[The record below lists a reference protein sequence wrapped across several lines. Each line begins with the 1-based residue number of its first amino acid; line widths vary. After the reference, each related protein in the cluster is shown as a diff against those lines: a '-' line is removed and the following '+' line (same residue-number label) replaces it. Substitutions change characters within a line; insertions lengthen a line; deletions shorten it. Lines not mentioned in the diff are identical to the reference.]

1 MQVVFEK
8 KTVSRKKA
16 IPNGVLGMLIF
27 VGTEIMFFL
36 GFISAFSIVKS
47 GSVVWPPPDQ
57 PRLPVELTT
66 VNTAFLILSGLCFF
80 LCGSSLK
87 KEQVKKTTV
96 FFLSGTALACVFVFV
111 QGYEWID
118 LLSHGLT
125 MMSSSYGSFFYMII
139 GCHALHAFVAIAFM
153 VAMIP
158 ALLRGTLS
166 KEKLYTLQTFW
177 YFVVGIWPLLF
188 LVVYF

>member
-1 MQVVFEK
+1 MRTATQESP
-8 KTVSRKKA
+8 TTTKKA

-27 VGTEIMFFL
+27 VGTEVMFFL

-47 GSVVWPPPDQ
+47 GSVVWPPPNQ
-57 PRLPVELTT
+57 PTLPVEITT
-66 VNTAFLILSGLCFF
+66 LNTAFLLLSGLCFF
-80 LCGSSLK
+80 LCGSALNK
-87 KEQVKKTTV
+87 GQVKRTKGLY
-96 FFLSGTALACVFVFV
+96 LSATALACVFVAV

-125 MMSSSYGSFFYMII
+125 MRSSPYGSFFYMII

-153 VAMIP
+153 VGMAP
-158 ALLRGTLS
+158 SLLSGRLS

>member
-66 VNTAFLILSGLCFF
+66 INTAFLMLSALCFF
-80 LCGSSLK
+80 L
-87 KEQVKKTTV
+87 VR
-96 FFLSGTALACVFVFV
+96 F
-111 QGYEWID
+111 
-118 LLSHGLT
+118 
-125 MMSSSYGSFFYMII
+125 
-139 GCHALHAFVAIAFM
+139 
-153 VAMIP
+153 
-158 ALLRGTLS
+158 
-166 KEKLYTLQTFW
+166 
-177 YFVVGIWPLLF
+177 
-188 LVVYF
+188 